1 MITKIPKLSAQLF
14 RLDFGLWIMCSS
26 GDESWRGC
34 SAYALR
40 FEAVPP
46 RDLSDRAL
54 DFGLSTR
61 LTGRDLSV

>member
-1 MITKIPKLSAQLF
+1 MGSSAYAF
-14 RLDFGLWIMCSS
+14 RLD
-26 GDESWRGC
+26 
-34 SAYALR
+34 
-40 FEAVPP
+40 AVPP